1 MAKINNSA
9 ELLDLIKEVG
19 AKNNN
24 WKVDGVELV
33 VRLAFG
39 ARQEDD
45 IKFTTPTGFLKYGSD
60 DNDFDSCD

>member
-1 MAKINNSA
+1 MTKINNSS
-9 ELLDLIKEVG
+9 ELFELIKEVATKG
-19 AKNNN
+19 SN